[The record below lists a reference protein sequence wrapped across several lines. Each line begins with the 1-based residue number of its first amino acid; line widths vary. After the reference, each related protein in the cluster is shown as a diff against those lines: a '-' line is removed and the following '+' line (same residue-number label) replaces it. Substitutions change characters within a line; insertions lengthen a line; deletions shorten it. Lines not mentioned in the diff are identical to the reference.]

1 MAALLSVGSRRQI
14 RDDCGFGSA
23 AICIQPKFLQ
33 VCYQVTVYT
42 AVQQKFASNDLEGS
56 WTVSR
61 VSHEQMEIC
70 VQTAREFILKAL
82 EKSCLLPVS
91 EQVSLEVHTL
101 GLT

>member
-1 MAALLSVGSRRQI
+1 M
-14 RDDCGFGSA
+14 
-23 AICIQPKFLQ
+23 
-33 VCYQVTVYT
+33 TVFT

-61 VSHEQMEIC
+61 VSHEQMEMC

-91 EQVSLEVHTL
+91 EQVWMKKTL
-101 GLT
+101 CADINSKHLILVPTNKSFYESV